1 VQAQNIAV
9 GIIIGFIVG
18 AGTLYVAQDYVLP
31 TENTVQENTVDEKY
45 LNEYKQWAT
54 GEIEKYQEYSEQL
67 KTFVDDLEADNQKL
81 RKELQYEKQ
90 PSLEDLLEK
99 AALEA
104 EIQRY
109 KDYSQDLEDY
119 SKDVK
124 DILEELR
131 EYVVTE
137 STKPR
142 TVIDNQQINWHVT
155 DSKGNQYDWS
165 MPIETYE
172 NQIKRFEP
180 QDTLRLELTGTG
192 EVFTVRDHTK
202 FVQRGFEKVIDDIY
216 DNAIGDTDFAY
227 EVWYIVSQLTTYSYD
242 IGEDPRWAL
251 ETLSRGGGDCEDTAI
266 LIAEMLKSSKYTTDW
281 EIQLVYFDAY
291 NPNNPKTMNHVAV
304 AIDDGEYNYILESTS
319 KESPYSWP
327 DGVRGWFFDV

>member
-1 VQAQNIAV
+1 MQAQNIAV

-18 AGTLYVAQDYVLP
+18 AGTLYVTQDYVLP

-142 TVIDNQQINWHVT
+142 TEINDQQINWHVT
-155 DSKGNQYDWS
+155 DSKGNQYNWS

-172 NQIKRFEP
+172 NHHEAACVP
-180 QDTLRLELTGTG
+180 AG
-192 EVFTVRDHTK
+192 
-202 FVQRGFEKVIDDIY
+202 
-216 DNAIGDTDFAY
+216 
-227 EVWYIVSQLTTYSYD
+227 
-242 IGEDPRWAL
+242 
-251 ETLSRGGGDCEDTAI
+251 
-266 LIAEMLKSSKYTTDW
+266 
-281 EIQLVYFDAY
+281 
-291 NPNNPKTMNHVAV
+291 
-304 AIDDGEYNYILESTS
+304 
-319 KESPYSWP
+319 
-327 DGVRGWFFDV
+327 